1 MLRLPDDVD
10 DLDVVTRLEQVGV
23 AVSPLSAYTVAT
35 PVWGL
40 VLCYAGLPETQADAA
55 VRALAG
61 AIGPDALT

>member
-1 MLRLPDDVD
+1 MMS
-10 DLDVVTRLEQVGV
+10 VGV
-23 AVSPLSAYTVAT
+23 AVSPLSAYAVAT
-35 PVWGL
+35 PVRGL